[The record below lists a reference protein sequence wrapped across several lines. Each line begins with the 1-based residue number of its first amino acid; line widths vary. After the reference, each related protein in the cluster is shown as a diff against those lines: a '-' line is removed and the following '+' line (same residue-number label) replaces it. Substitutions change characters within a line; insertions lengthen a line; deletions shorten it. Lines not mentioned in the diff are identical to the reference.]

1 MIDKRVYELDY
12 IRELQKKYVSDPGP
26 DRAGP
31 VCLRLAGSDQKCRN
45 ALLLQRRNQPDADS
59 G

>member
-12 IRELQKKYVSDPGP
+12 IRELQKKYVSDPGLIE
-26 DRAGP
+26 RALYAFG
-31 VCLRLAGSDQKCRN
+31 LLEAIKN